1 MCLKVNLLVA
11 GSSNAQQLTQ
21 FALQDGFVINNK
33 ADPVVSATTNTNTI
47 LLLQSTIHAFVYM
60 TAM

>member
-1 MCLKVNLLVA
+1 MCLKVKLLVA

-21 FALQDGFVINNK
+21 FALQDGFVIYNK